1 MGLRSSLYKVAKIMG
16 DVNAVQKGKV
26 GKRVARRAAGKAT
39 GKTLRKLIK

>member
-1 MGLRSSLYKVAKIMG
+1 MGLRSSLYKVARIMG

-39 GKTLRKLIK
+39 GRTLRKLIK

>member
-1 MGLRSSLYKVAKIMG
+1 MG

-26 GKRVARRAAGKAT
+26 GKRVVRRTAGKVT